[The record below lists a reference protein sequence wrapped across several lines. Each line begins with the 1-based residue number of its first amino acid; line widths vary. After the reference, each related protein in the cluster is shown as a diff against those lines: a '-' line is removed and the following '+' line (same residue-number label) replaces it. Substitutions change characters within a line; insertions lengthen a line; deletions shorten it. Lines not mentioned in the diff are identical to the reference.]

1 MNHSVLVAVIDAL
14 KDLLDAMRG
23 VRFAVKLSG
32 HNVFEELTSRHPNT
46 NCPHYLVFKY
56 LKNELT
62 NQRRGSESSPPVCC
76 HGAGLDNQKTGIINK
91 ILKATGKKF

>member
-32 HNVFEELTSRHPNT
+32 HNVFEELSSRHPNLDASLS
-46 NCPHYLVFKY
+46 NIFEY
-56 LKNELT
+56 KNET
-62 NQRRGSESSPPVCC
+62 YKS
-76 HGAGLDNQKTGIINK
+76 KTR
-91 ILKATGKKF
+91 